1 MAADACSFREVL
13 KGLRGEIF
21 FKKACLDVEHRA
33 LFQMFGVQEQFRAPS
48 DIDDVYQRPC
58 SAACWAAL

>member
-1 MAADACSFREVL
+1 MRAPLEKCLE
-13 KGLRGEIF
+13 GLEGRF

-33 LFQMFGVQEQFRAPS
+33 LFQMFGVQEQFRTPS
-48 DIDDVYQRPC
+48 DIDDVYQRQC